1 MQSSKA
7 EERAEFREAE
17 FRPNMRKGPENEAQD
32 ACCEIELSSALPT
45 PEEDRI

>member
-7 EERAEFREAE
+7 EMFSAD
-17 FRPNMRKGPENEAQD
+17 MRKGLETEARD